1 MSKYK
6 LQKLGGVLLLWVFVF
21 FAFFGISEFWCD
33 VDPTSC
39 RMSNVSKYIQ
49 AFLFSVVGLAS
60 ILNLYEI
67 KRKNKC
73 ETDNEEN
80 SHSVKRRTKK
90 GDKDN

>member
-1 MSKYK
+1 MNKFK
-6 LQKLGGVLLLWVFVF
+6 KLGDVLLLWFFVF
-21 FAFFGISEFWCD
+21 FAFLGISELGCD
-33 VDPTSC
+33 LFPISC
-39 RMSNVSKYIQ
+39 RVDNVSKYIQ

-67 KRKNKC
+67 KRKNKR